1 MTMRHSTQ
9 PLRLGLGPLRSLSAL
24 LVGAASLTALPAC
37 DAAPTRGCPGTEIF
51 IDGECVQPHMIR
63 LNSVGYL
70 PTRAKLASYVGDET
84 SFQVMTRE
92 GRVVFEGS
100 ATTEVSARDSGERVR
115 IADFSELEEPGE
127 YWLEVPGVGRSPD
140 FRIGDDV
147 FHEPLVASLLALHGQ
162 RCGTAVELEWG
173 EGTFKH
179 AACHLEEAGL
189 DYIDGEQGTKDAT
202 GGWHDAGDYGKYTV
216 NGAFAV
222 AFLLQAYEDFPDR
235 LKDLE
240 LPIPERGGELPD
252 ILDEARFQLEW
263 LLKMQLADGSVAHK
277 VTAKNFEGNIM
288 PEADHAPRF
297 FVPAGTAATGTF
309 AATLAL
315 AARVYEPFDPDF
327 AATCLEAAQQAFD
340 FLLENRED
348 ITPNQSDF
356 RTGGYEAPGYDD
368 ERAWAAAELWETTG
382 DPAALEEFELLAR
395 ELGMSMLLNF
405 DWSNSTNLALATYLR
420 SKREGRD
427 LDLVESIRATTLS
440 TAQSLVENWK
450 SHGYGRS
457 VGSIYYW
464 GINGVIART
473 AFNLVA
479 AHRLDPDPTYLDAI
493 TGQLDHLFGRNPY
506 GRSYLTGVGYR
517 PPQFPHHRPSMA
529 SGGRFP
535 WPGLLIGG
543 PHSELFSDPAAN
555 VPEGLTWEDRAENYI
570 HNEIAINWN
579 TALVYALV
587 AAE

>member
-1 MTMRHSTQ
+1 MTTRPPLQ
-9 PLRLGLGPLRSLSAL
+9 PLSSRFGSLPSLGAL
-24 LVGAASLTALPAC
+24 LVGAASLTGLPAC
-37 DAAPTRGCPGTEIF
+37 DAAPPRGCPGTEIF
-51 IDGECVQPHMIR
+51 LDGECVQPHMIR

-70 PTRAKLASYVGDET
+70 PARAKLASYVGDET
-84 SFQVMTRE
+84 SFRVLAKDGKVAFK
-92 GRVVFEGS
+92 GR

-127 YWLEVPGVGRSPD
+127 YHIEVPGVGRSPD

-147 FHEPLVASLLALHGQ
+147 FHDPLVASMLALYGQ
-162 RCGTAVELEWG
+162 RCGTAVELQWG
-173 EGTFKH
+173 EATFKH
-179 AACHLEEAGL
+179 AACHQKEAGL
-189 DYIDGEQGTKDAT
+189 DYIDGEEGTKDAS

-222 AFLLQAYEDFPDR
+222 AFLLQAYEDFPER
-235 LKDLE
+235 LKDVE
-240 LPIPERGGELPD
+240 LPIPERGGSTPD

-263 LLKMQLADGSVAHK
+263 LLKMQLPDGSAAHK
-277 VTAKNFEGNIM
+277 VTARNFEGNIM
-288 PEADHAPRF
+288 PEADEAPQF

-340 FLLENRED
+340 FLLENRENL
-348 ITPNQSDF
+348 TPNQSAF
-356 RTGGYEAPGYDD
+356 TTGAYEAAGYDD

-382 DPAALEEFELLAR
+382 DPAALEEFELLAS
-395 ELGMSMLLNF
+395 ELELTMLLNF

-420 SKREGRD
+420 SEREGRD
-427 LDLVESIRATTLS
+427 ADLVESIRATTLS
-440 TAQSLVENWK
+440 TAGSLVENWQR
-450 SHGYGRS
+450 HGYGRS
-457 VGSIYYW
+457 IDTIYYW
-464 GINGVIART
+464 GINGVLVRT

-479 AHRLDPDPTYLDAI
+479 AHRLDPDPKYLDAI
-493 TGQLDHLFGRNPY
+493 TGQLDHVFGRNPY
-506 GRSYLTGVGYR
+506 GRSYVTGIGYR
-517 PPQFPHHRPSMA
+517 PPRFPHHRPSMM
-529 SGGRFP
+529 SGRFP

-543 PHSELFSDPAAN
+543 PHSELFSDSAAD

-570 HNEIAINWN
+570 HNEVAINWN